1 MRAKEETQERPA
13 TAGIPV
19 AVSAWLVPG
28 GGPLTVGR
36 TRRALTFFLV
46 VTGMF
51 ALGLYLRGE
60 LFPLDT
66 SEPLTFLAG
75 LAEIGVGLPFFAAK
89 LLSRGSGEVPAQPLP
104 HPGDLRAPGVDG
116 VRSLDAA
123 RPEGAAPVRDTGL
136 RVFSWIRLPDWVA
149 DVSFSLL
156 MARLRPSGFGAA
168 RRSSAGGG
176 RILPGWGA
184 GGFPP

>member
-28 GGPLTVGR
+28 LGHLMLGR

-46 VTGMF
+46 VTAMF

-75 LAEIGVGLPFFAAK
+75 LAEIGVGLPFFAAR
-89 LLSRGSGEVPAQPLP
+89 LLSMGSGEVTALTYEY
-104 HPGDLRAPGVDG
+104 GYTFCIVAGLLNMLIM
-116 VRSLDAA
+116 LDAYDIA
-123 RPEGAAPVRDTGL
+123 V
-136 RVFSWIRLPDWVA
+136 
-149 DVSFSLL
+149 
-156 MARLRPSGFGAA
+156 
-168 RRSSAGGG
+168 G
-176 RILPGWGA
+176 RKS
-184 GGFPP
+184 

>member
-1 MRAKEETQERPA
+1 MRAKEETQERSA

-28 GGPLTVGR
+28 LGHLMLGR

-75 LAEIGVGLPFFAAK
+75 LAEIGVGLPFFAAR
-89 LLSRGSGEVPAQPLP
+89 LLSMGSGEVTALTYEY
-104 HPGDLRAPGVDG
+104 GYTFCIVAGLLNMLIM
-116 VRSLDAA
+116 LDAYDIA
-123 RPEGAAPVRDTGL
+123 V
-136 RVFSWIRLPDWVA
+136 
-149 DVSFSLL
+149 
-156 MARLRPSGFGAA
+156 
-168 RRSSAGGG
+168 G
-176 RILPGWGA
+176 RKS
-184 GGFPP
+184 

>member
-28 GGPLTVGR
+28 LGHLMLGR
-36 TRRALTFFLV
+36 TRRALTFFLF

-75 LAEIGVGLPFFAAK
+75 LAEIGAGLPFFAAK
-89 LLSRGSGEVPAQPLP
+89 LLGMGSGEVTALTYEYGYTFCIVAGLLNTTIMLDP
-104 HPGDLRAPGVDG
+104 HHIAPGG
-116 VRSLDAA
+116 KY
-123 RPEGAAPVRDTGL
+123 
-136 RVFSWIRLPDWVA
+136 
-149 DVSFSLL
+149 
-156 MARLRPSGFGAA
+156 
-168 RRSSAGGG
+168 
-176 RILPGWGA
+176 
-184 GGFPP
+184 

>member
-13 TAGIPV
+13 TAGVPV

-28 GGPLTVGR
+28 LGHLMLGR
-36 TRRALTFFLV
+36 TRRAITFFV
-46 VTGMF
+46 IVTGMF

-89 LLSRGSGEVPAQPLP
+89 LLGMGAGEVTALTYEY
-104 HPGDLRAPGVDG
+104 GYTFCIVSGLLNMLIM
-116 VRSLDAA
+116 LDAFDIA
-123 RPEGAAPVRDTGL
+123 V
-136 RVFSWIRLPDWVA
+136 
-149 DVSFSLL
+149 
-156 MARLRPSGFGAA
+156 
-168 RRSSAGGG
+168 G
-176 RILPGWGA
+176 RKS
-184 GGFPP
+184 